1 MAVFVD
7 PEGDTADALGLG
19 GTPALLWIT
28 TAPEIGG
35 LAEGWDPTDWRRL
48 LNRLSRKLAGTA
60 PLLGQPGDPPPVPA
74 RPIWPARRP
83 ALR

>member
-35 LAEGWDPTDWRRL
+35 LAEGWDPMAWRGV
-48 LNRLSRKLAGTA
+48 LNPLARKLAWTA
-60 PLLGQPGDPPPVPA
+60 PLLGQPGDPPPSPA
-74 RPIWPARRP
+74 RALWPTPKAASR
-83 ALR
+83 